1 MVTYALL
8 LLVAIVAGAVNAMAD
23 GGGLL
28 NPVQMI
34 FSFATHRVFREGEN
48 QAVGITK
55 KSTGNRAAP
64 RHL

>member
-8 LLVAIVAGAVNAMAD
+8 LLVAIVAGAVNAMPD

-34 FSFATHRVFREGEN
+34 FSFATHRAFREGE
-48 QAVGITK
+48 
-55 KSTGNRAAP
+55 KSGG
-64 RHL
+64 RHYEKN